1 MTDDESNS
9 FSEDIAKVM
18 DIAREMSQ
26 EEIKEALERNP
37 LYKFL
42 MEIGSTGE
50 RKWHIKKK

>member
-26 EEIKEALERNP
+26 EEIREALERNP
-37 LYKFL
+37 LYRFL
-42 MEIGSTGE
+42 MKIDSKGE
-50 RKWHIKKK
+50 RKWHIEKK

>member
-9 FSEDIAKVM
+9 FSEDIAKAM

-42 MEIGSTGE
+42 MEIGSKGE
-50 RKWHIKKK
+50 RKWHIEKK